1 MNKSHLI
8 ILSFAFLCFG
18 VIVQSQEQIV
28 FKGVSF
34 SAANKKT
41 SVSDIAPIA
50 AINANWI
57 SIVPYGFL
65 KDNEIIYDSKYQWV
79 GERPEAIRACV
90 KLAKAQGLKVMIKPH
105 IWIGHDS
112 YTGHYQCENNQDWQQ
127 LENSYERYIME
138 FVTIAIQE
146 DVELF
151 CIGTEW
157 GKFVEMRPNFWISL
171 IKKIRNRF
179 KGELIYAAN
188 WDDYQKVQFWSE
200 LDYIGIDSYFPLS
213 LEENPKLTELVRS
226 WKTIM
231 PLIEQYASATKK
243 KVVFTEF
250 GFKSTTKATISPWE
264 HQDDGK
270 FSEKVQNMAYRSFFT
285 TIWNKSWFKGGFVWK
300 WYHNHQLAGGHGD
313 LDFTPQNKLAEE
325 TIRKYYGIE

>member
-1 MNKSHLI
+1 MTVSAF
-8 ILSFAFLCFG
+8 SFG
-18 VIVQSQEQIV
+18 QEQIE

-41 SVSDIAPIA
+41 SAADIAPIA
-50 AINANWI
+50 AVNANWI

-90 KLAKAQGLKVMIKPH
+90 KLAKEEGLKVMIKPH
-105 IWIGHDS
+105 IWIGHGS
-112 YTGHYQCENNQDWQQ
+112 YTGHFQCESEEDWKK
-127 LENSYERYIME
+127 LEASYQRYILE
-138 FVTIAIQE
+138 FVEIAVQE
-146 DVELF
+146 KVDLF

-157 GKFVEMRPNFWISL
+157 GKFVEMRPDFWKSL
-171 IKKIRNRF
+171 IAKIRESYQG
-179 KGELIYAAN
+179 KLIYAAN
-188 WDDYQKVQFWSE
+188 WDDYQKVPFWSE

-213 LEENPKLTELVRS
+213 LTENPKMPELIKS

-231 PLIEQYASATKK
+231 PLIEQYASASKK

-270 FSEKVQNMAYRSFFT
+270 FSEKVQNMAYRSFFA
-285 TIWNKSWFKGGFVWK
+285 TIWKKSWFKGGFVWK
-300 WYHNHQLAGGHGD
+300 WYHNHQHAGGQGD

-325 TIRKYYGIE
+325 TIRKYYGGE